1 MPIKTLK
8 FHLHDERQV
17 EAIDAA
23 IDAAKR
29 VKGLPD
35 NSSALAHICVCH
47 MRLQWRRDRWDLAP
61 DGLASIFAA
70 FLNRLDKNAAR
81 EIMKAVH
88 ANVTTTSRPSPR
100 LSRPAVIGGAWKW
113 SSRLDAA

>member
-1 MPIKTLK
+1 MMSGKW
-8 FHLHDERQV
+8 

-35 NSSALAHICVCH
+35 DSSALAHICLCH
-47 MRLQWRRDRWDLAP
+47 MRLQWRPDGWDRAP

-100 LSRPAVIGGAWKW
+100 LSRPAVERRGVGIIQPAGPGL
-113 SSRLDAA
+113 SLSL